1 MVFSPTFDPSD
12 LAVKP
17 GLGQRLATFNAE
29 VAAAVNLLSDTA
41 EVLTGRIV
49 GVEMAHRTLADGA
62 QAALLEVLSQARA
75 EFQAQGS
82 SLLALRA
89 EVQKEMVEFR
99 GYLLE
104 TRGVL
109 EQLYKG
115 SRATSPY
122 SSRRSARPTGRS
134 KRTARGSSTRSRL
147 SKRTTRGSRV

>member
-1 MVFSPTFDPSD
+1 MFSPTFDPSD
-12 LAVKP
+12 LTVRP
-17 GLGQRLATFNAE
+17 GLGQRLATFNAK
-29 VAAAVNLLSDTA
+29 VAAAVNLLSDTT
-41 EVLTGRIV
+41 EGLTGRIV

-89 EVQKEMVEFR
+89 EVQKDMIEFR

-109 EQLYKG
+109 GQLCEG
-115 SRATSPY
+115 SRGEFAALQQAVGEAYRAQQEDQEHPEE
-122 SSRRSARPTGRS
+122 AEE
-134 KRTARGSSTRSRL
+134 KHEQEKA
-147 SKRTTRGSRV
+147 